1 MRKNVLSTFLRVLAD
16 SIDKNKLS
24 KSNLQKISEF
34 YMSYLFLNKVKKS
47 SEKEFQKFLFLGW
60 YVYKNLLNKS

>member
-1 MRKNVLSTFLRVLAD
+1 MRKNVLSTFLRGLAD
-16 SIDKNKLS
+16 SIDKNKLTE
-24 KSNLQKISEF
+24 SNVQRISEF
-34 YMSYLFLNKVKKS
+34 YMSYLFLNKVKQR